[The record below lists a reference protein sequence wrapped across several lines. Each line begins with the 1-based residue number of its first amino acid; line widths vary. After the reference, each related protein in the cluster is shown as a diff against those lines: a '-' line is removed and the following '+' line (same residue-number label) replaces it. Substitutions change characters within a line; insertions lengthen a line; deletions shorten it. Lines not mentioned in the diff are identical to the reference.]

1 MKTTLFLASTLL
13 IISTISCNTTHPEST
28 VHEVMDGVV
37 TKLYEKLT
45 PAQLDTISENYI
57 LPFLSEDE
65 KQTLATRYWTFDVN
79 VPVVV
84 SLMRDQNQKTLPFW
98 LESDRRSES
107 GFQKTAMLVKNE
119 EYTYEVWQKKYE
131 VGKIELGING
141 FDKHRPVYF
150 LSIGPQKKGDKVV
163 ISNVFPEN
171 QQFQEM
177 KIGAFTY
184 HDWDDLVLSEVPESL
199 IGQTLFTTVR
209 GRAREAHLMG
219 AFRQTRYPATNRPD
233 QIMLTMSSDPTTT
246 MDIQWRNK
254 QEVKNGLVNYWAE
267 NTKDTLTAT
276 ATSFRMEDRLLRNDR
291 YIQRFTAQLTQLKPA
306 TTYFYRVGTSG
317 AWSEIASF
325 KTQALTPEA
334 FSFIWFGDTH
344 KSPDWGSMAQKTLGR
359 HPDISFYSI
368 IGDLVSTGL
377 NRDEWDE
384 FFHHSSPIFSQ
395 KPLMPIPGN
404 HDSQDGLGAAMYQ
417 NLFSLPTNGPE
428 KLPTERTYSFQY
440 QNALFVMIDG
450 TFSNTAQT
458 AWIEQQLANS
468 KAKWKFVMLHFPPY
482 NFEEDYAQIRKEWGV
497 LFDRYHVDMVM
508 SGHIHYYMRSKP
520 IFAEKTVASPA
531 QGTIYTISISI
542 PSQHKNWPEE
552 EYAAARFQSGP
563 VYQHIRINNNELTY
577 RCLDVEGKVKDKL
590 TIVKKDK

>member
-1 MKTTLFLASTLL
+1 MKIKKCGYLFGKLFSGL
-13 IISTISCNTTHPEST
+13 ILSACLSLSPCSAQS
-28 VHEVMDGVV
+28 VKQVMDDVV
-37 TKLYEKLT
+37 TRLYRQLT

-57 LPFLSEDE
+57 LSFLSESE
-65 KQTLATRYWTFDVN
+65 KKVLATQYLTFNVN
-79 VPVVV
+79 VPIVV
-84 SLMRDQNQKTLPFW
+84 SLMRHRDQKSPPFW
-98 LESDRRSES
+98 LEKS
-107 GFQKTAMLVKNE
+107 GFLKSKMLVKNE
-119 EYTYEVWQKKYE
+119 EYTYEVWQKK
-131 VGKIELGING
+131 VGKGKVALGING

-150 LSIGPQKKGDKVV
+150 ISVAPQKDGEKVV
-163 ISNVFPEN
+163 ISNALPE
-171 QQFQEM
+171 FEISTM

-184 HDWDDLVLSEVPESL
+184 HDWDDLVLTEVPDAL
-199 IGQTLFTTVR
+199 RGQLLLTTVR
-209 GRAREAHLMG
+209 GRARDAHLLG
-219 AFRQTRYPATNRPD
+219 AFRQTRYPAVSRPD
-233 QIMLTMSSDPTTT
+233 QILLTLSGDPTTT

-254 QEVKNGLVNYWAE
+254 PEVKNGKVIYWAE
-267 NTKDTLTAT
+267 ATQDTLTAT
-276 ATSFRMEDRLLRNDR
+276 ATAFRMEDRLLRNDR
-291 YIQRFTAQLTQLKPA
+291 YIQRFTARLTQLKPG
-306 TTYFYRVGTSG
+306 TVYFYRVGEKG

-325 KTQALTPEA
+325 KTQAAKPEA

-344 KSPDWGSMAQKTLGR
+344 KSPDWGNMAQKTLSR

-384 FFHHSSPIFSQ
+384 FFHHSGTIFSQ

-417 NLFSLPTNGPE
+417 NLFSLPGNGPK
-428 KLPTERTYSFQY
+428 KLPTERTYAFHY

-450 TFSNTAQT
+450 TFSNTDQT
-458 AWIEQQLANS
+458 AWIENQLAQS

-520 IFAEKTVASPA
+520 IYAEKIVDSPA

-542 PSQHKNWPEE
+542 PSHHQHWPEE
-552 EYAAARFQSGP
+552 AYAAARFQSGP
-563 VYQHIRINNNELTY
+563 VYQHIRIDNNTLTY
-577 RCLDVEGKVKDKL
+577 RCLDTEGKVKDEL
-590 TIVKKDK
+590 TIVKKE